1 MTSSFPSQ
9 GSTGGS
15 QTYFLKKSKR
25 SNFEKNLWY
34 GTSEISQLWNF
45 FQNSIFWY
53 VGSLV
58 WDQPVFVRLA
68 HVVPVSP
75 SILVCLELI
84 FVLFIE
90 NGKFLDFGQKFTD
103 QIKSSV
109 SGGVTDEIENRNGT
123 ETWFVRRNLHTRR
136 FFGLNPTTWQNYQ
149 PRPTNHV
156 QSTAQVRPESVRV
169 VVSGPMKTDKSLQ
182 KRDERTKVTESRDLF
197 VT

>member
-1 MTSSFPSQ
+1 MVILF
-9 GSTGGS
+9 
-15 QTYFLKKSKR
+15 
-25 SNFEKNLWY
+25 
-34 GTSEISQLWNF
+34 GTSKISQFWHF
-45 FQNSIFWY
+45 FQNSNILIFGSQ
-53 VGSLV
+53 VG
-58 WDQPVFVRLA
+58 DQPVTDRLV
-68 HVVPVSP
+68 HLVPVSL

-156 QSTAQVRPESVRV
+156 QSTAQVRPESVHV
-169 VVSGPMKTDKSLQ
+169 VVSGPTKTDKSLQ
-182 KRDERTKVTESRDLF
+182 MKE
-197 VT
+197 

>member
-1 MTSSFPSQ
+1 M
-9 GSTGGS
+9 
-15 QTYFLKKSKR
+15 
-25 SNFEKNLWY
+25 
-34 GTSEISQLWNF
+34 
-45 FQNSIFWY
+45 
-53 VGSLV
+53 
-58 WDQPVFVRLA
+58 FVRL
-68 HVVPVSP
+68 VNSVPVSL

-156 QSTAQVRPESVRV
+156 QSTAKVRPRSVHV
-169 VVSGPMKTDKSLQ
+169 VVSSPMKTDKSLQ
-182 KRDERTKVTESRDLF
+182 KKRWKNKSNRKSRPIRDL
-197 VT
+197 VGTDIGHYMGPIKQDKVS